1 MISELIS
8 ALIMFLVTT
17 IGSWGYLGIF
27 LLMTIESTFIPFP
40 SELILVPAGI
50 LIALGEMTWT
60 SVILIGTL
68 GSLVGASINYYIA
81 YCISKGISNKF
92 LDGYSK
98 IFLISAK
105 GLEKTEKYFK
115 KHGEITIFVGRL
127 IPIIR
132 QLISIPAG
140 FARMNFLRF
149 SLFTTIG
156 AAIWVFILTYLGFI
170 FGNNLDLLQRNVS
183 MLTTF
188 AITFAVALVLV
199 YIIWNKRLKNNKA

>member
-1 MISELIS
+1 MISELITT
-8 ALIMFLVTT
+8 LIMFLVTT
-17 IGSWGYLGIF
+17 ISSWGYLGIF

-60 SVILIGTL
+60 SVIIIGTL
-68 GSLVGASINYYIA
+68 GSLIGASINYFIA
-81 YCISKGISNKF
+81 YCISKGMSNKF
-92 LDGYSK
+92 LDGYNR

-105 GLEKTEKYFK
+105 GLSKTERYFE

-127 IPIIR
+127 IPVIR

-149 SLFTTIG
+149 SIFTTMG
-156 AAIWVFILTYLGFI
+156 AAIWVVLLTYIGFI
-170 FGNNLDLLQRNVS
+170 FGNNLDLLQKN
-183 MLTTF
+183 MNLLTTF
-188 AITFAVALVLV
+188 AITFAGAIVLV
-199 YIIWNKRLKNNKA
+199 YIIWNRRLKNNNT

>member
-1 MISELIS
+1 MIPELIS

-68 GSLVGASINYYIA
+68 GSLVGASINYYLA
-81 YCISKGISNKF
+81 YCISKGVSNKF

-98 IFLISAK
+98 IFLISEK

-127 IPIIR
+127 IPVIR

-140 FARMNFLRF
+140 LARMSFLRF

-170 FGNNLDLLQRNVS
+170 FGNNLDMLQKNMS
-183 MLTTF
+183 LLTTF
-188 AITFAVALVLV
+188 AITLAVALVIV
-199 YIIWNKRLKNNKA
+199 YVIWNGRLKNNKT

>member
-8 ALIMFLVTT
+8 ALIIFLVTT

-27 LLMTIESTFIPFP
+27 LLMVIESTFIPFP

-60 SVILIGTL
+60 SVLILGTL

-81 YCISKGISNKF
+81 FCISKGMTNKF
-92 LDGYSK
+92 LDKYSK
-98 IFLISAK
+98 VFLISQK
-105 GLEKTEKYFK
+105 GLSKTEKYFN

-127 IPIIR
+127 IPVIR

-140 FARMNFLRF
+140 LARMNFFRF
-149 SLFTTIG
+149 SIFTVMG

-170 FGNNLDLLQRNVS
+170 FGNNLELLQKNMGILS
-183 MLTTF
+183 TF
-188 AITFAVALVLV
+188 AITFAASLVLV
-199 YIIWNKRLKNNKA
+199 YILWNKRVKNNKA